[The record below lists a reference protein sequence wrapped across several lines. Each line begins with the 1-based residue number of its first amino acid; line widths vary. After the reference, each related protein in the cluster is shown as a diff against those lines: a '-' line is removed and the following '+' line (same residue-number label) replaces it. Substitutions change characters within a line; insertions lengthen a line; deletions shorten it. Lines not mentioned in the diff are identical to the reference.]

1 MATTINGVI
10 INKISKELFDQKV
23 TSGEITQEMIA
34 QQLWVF
40 TDDQFLSEE
49 EKAKLGGIEAGAQ
62 VNPTKLSELSND
74 IGFVTSTV
82 NNLSNYYLK
91 TEAYNKN
98 EINSMIGNITTMAVV
113 VVDELPATGE
123 EKTIYLAPKAE
134 GENQNAKDEY
144 LWING
149 AFEKIGDT
157 TIDLSNYALKSEIPT
172 KTSQLQNDSGFLT
185 QHQDLSAYAKKTE
198 LPTKTSDLQNDS
210 GFLTQHQDLSAY
222 ALKSEIPSVPTCE
235 TRIW

>member
-10 INKISKELFDQKV
+10 INKISKEVFDQKV
-23 TSGEITQEMIA
+23 ASDEITQEMIA

-74 IGFVTSTV
+74 VGFVTSTV

-91 TEAYNKN
+91 TEAYSKT
-98 EINSMIGNITTMAVV
+98 EVNSMIGNITTMAVQV
-113 VVDELPATGE
+113 VNSLPATGQ
-123 EKTIYLAPKAE
+123 EKTIYLVPKAE
-134 GENQNAKDEY
+134 SENQNAKDEY
-144 LWING
+144 LWVNG

-157 TIDLSNYALKSEIPT
+157 TIDLTNYAKKSEIPT
-172 KTSQLQNDSGFLT
+172 KTSQLTNDSGFLT